1 MQDLHK
7 RIPDF
12 DMPKFLNL
20 LQKRTDQIDENILDM
35 LESFTEF
42 EAFKQLMLDYKSYL
56 SNEDNLKGLTIKS
69 NRLS

>member
-1 MQDLHK
+1 
-7 RIPDF
+7 
-12 DMPKFLNL
+12 MPKFLNL

>member
-1 MQDLHK
+1 
-7 RIPDF
+7 
-12 DMPKFLNL
+12 MPKFLNL

-42 EAFKQLMLDYKSYL
+42 EAFKQLMLDYKNYL

-69 NRLS
+69 NRLSWF

>member
-1 MQDLHK
+1 
-7 RIPDF
+7 
-12 DMPKFLNL
+12 MPKFLNL

-69 NRLS
+69 NRLSWF

>member
-1 MQDLHK
+1 
-7 RIPDF
+7 
-12 DMPKFLNL
+12 MPKFLNL

-69 NRLS
+69 NRLSWFYIKYHLY

>member
-1 MQDLHK
+1 
-7 RIPDF
+7 
-12 DMPKFLNL
+12 MPKFLNL

-42 EAFKQLMLDYKSYL
+42 EAFKQLMLDYKNYL